1 MKIARSEYTDAILE
15 FLIKSGQASKYAIAK
30 GTAIPYPTV
39 LRNLPKMVI
48 AHVVHKIGEGK
59 RGAEIYAATPK
70 GTIIAY
76 FRGRVRTSELLLID
90 KALLF
95 DGRSIKK
102 IVLYVKGKFAT
113 KCRKMLDAVPKITER
128 MRRVDTGLEKFE

>member
-1 MKIARSEYTDAILE
+1 M
-15 FLIKSGQASKYAIAK
+15 GQARP
-30 GTAIPYPTV
+30 G
-39 LRNLPKMVI
+39 LRQKSRYIRANCI
-48 AHVVHKIGEGK
+48 D
-59 RGAEIYAATPK
+59 
-70 GTIIAY
+70 
-76 FRGRVRTSELLLID
+76 ID

-113 KCRKMLDAVPKITER
+113 KCKKMLDAVPKITER